1 MIFESFTC
9 TTNDDDVAIAS
20 NATSSASTKLLKKLA
35 CHLGRNVKRRYLQME
50 MSFER
55 QINQFD
61 FDISITMQRPPHTQ
75 EPQFVL
81 LNFTAINGCDFL
93 ALKNQVVLMALV
105 RKSLERYS
113 NIPSHCPFQPQTSY
127 YVRNYRWDMEQMPAF
142 YVEAPI
148 RVDFAYTFEKRI
160 RVQGTIQAKLELKSN
175 KKLVPH
181 S

>member
-93 ALKNQVVLMALV
+93 ALKNQVVLMTLV

-160 RVQGTIQAKLELKSN
+160 RVQGTIQAKLELKSI